1 MAQGNLLNLQPRVEI
16 PGWLA
21 ALVVFT
27 VWAGRK
33 IGRLARIAC
42 CSPAPW
48 ILAALLVASLT
59 AISAAAW
66 AVFVI
71 AGWAACVLTFW
82 RMSWP
87 QGFRTHVAGRLRGTA
102 RSLLVYRYRW
112 SRGLKRSG
120 VISGTGGYPLL
131 VRTTS
136 TGVYDR
142 LRVRMVAGQRVE
154 DFAEEADRLRQ
165 TFNALACR
173 VNAVPNRPH
182 WLDLTFLTKD
192 PLLKTVRP
200 YPPQGRM
207 VSRVIGGEELRFP
220 EPDWQSGLPIARRED
235 GKPWRL
241 RLVGSHT
248 LLVGATGAG
257 KSGVLWAIIDQLI
270 PAIDDRTA
278 RLWVLDP
285 KGGMELS
292 AGKEWF
298 DRFAYGSQPGE
309 FVGILEDAVR
319 VMHRRQ
325 ATLRGKTRLHQ
336 PSADEPLITI
346 VIDELASLTSWT
358 IDGEA
363 QQRIKAALNM
373 LLRQGRAVGVVVV
386 GAIQD
391 PRKETLPSRDLFPTR
406 IALRLV
412 DSQQVDMSLGQGA
425 WKRGAKCEE
434 IPDTLQGVGY
444 VVIEGEAA
452 HHRVRFA
459 HVTDDMI
466 RGRQLVEAA

>member
-21 ALVVFT
+21 ALVVFS

-33 IGRLARIAC
+33 FGRLTRILF

-48 ILAALLVASLT
+48 ILTALLVASMV
-59 AISAAAW
+59 AIHAAAW

-71 AGWAACVLTFW
+71 IGWALCVLGFW
-82 RMSWP
+82 RMSFP
-87 QGFRTHVAGRLRGTA
+87 QGFSTHVVGRLRGTM

-154 DFAEEADRLRQ
+154 DFAEEADRLAQ

-182 WLDLTFLTKD
+182 WLDLTFLTSD

-200 YPPQGRM
+200 YPP
-207 VSRVIGGEELRFP
+207 
-220 EPDWQSGLPIARRED
+220 EPDWQQGLPIARRED

-248 LLVGATGAG
+248 LLVGATGSG
-257 KSGVLWAIIDQLI
+257 KSSVLWAIIDQLI
-270 PAIDDRTA
+270 PAIMDRTA

>member
-33 IGRLARIAC
+33 FGRLTRILF

-48 ILAALLVASLT
+48 ILAAVGVASMV
-59 AISAAAW
+59 AIDAAAW

-71 AGWAACVLTFW
+71 VPWAACVLGFW
-82 RMSWP
+82 RMSFP
-87 QGFRTHVAGRLRGTA
+87 QGFSTHVVGRLRGTA

-142 LRVRMVAGQRVE
+142 LRVRMVAGQQPE
-154 DFAEEADRLRQ
+154 DFAEEADRLKQ

-173 VNAVPNRPH
+173 VHAVPNRPH
-182 WLDLTFLTKD
+182 LLDLTFLTSD

-200 YPPQGRM
+200 YPP
-207 VSRVIGGEELRFP
+207 
-220 EPDWQSGLPIARRED
+220 EPDWQNGLPVAIRED

-241 RLVGSHT
+241 RLIGSHW
-248 LLVGATGAG
+248 LIVGQTGSG
-257 KSGVLWAIIDQLI
+257 KSSVLWCIIDQLI
-270 PAIDDRTA
+270 PHILDRLV

-285 KGGMELS
+285 KGGMELA
-292 AGKEWF
+292 AGEEWF
-298 DRFAYGSQPGE
+298 DRFVYGSQPGE
-309 FVGILEDAVR
+309 FARILEEAVE

-325 ATLRGKTRLHQ
+325 RALMGVTRLHK
-336 PSADEPLITI
+336 PSQDEPLI
-346 VIDELASLTSWT
+346 VVLIDELATLTAWAS
-358 IDGEA
+358 DGEA
-363 QQRIKAALNM
+363 HRRIRAALDM

-391 PRKETLPSRDLFPTR
+391 PRKETLPSRDLIPNR
-406 IALRLV
+406 IGLKMKAE
-412 DSQQVDMSLGQGA
+412 QVDMSFGAGA
-425 WKRGAKCEE
+425 WKSGAKCDE
-434 IPDTLQGVGY
+434 IPGEPDEDNPGAPDGRGIGY
-444 VVIEGEAA
+444 VVVEGEANPR
-452 HHRVRFA
+452 RVRFA

-466 RGRQLVEAA
+466 RGRQIGEAA